1 LDRSHPDLVAATH
14 AQRQP
19 GYTYSYGIPIVDRLL
34 EKATRQHTKDH
45 NTQLVLRTIYDS
57 NAISRAELARLTRL
71 TRTTISDVVTQ
82 LIERGL
88 VEEIGH
94 GQSSG
99 GRMPILLSVID
110 DSRHLIGINLL
121 DSELSGAT
129 INLRGE
135 IQQRASRPLQ
145 CRDAE
150 HVLALT
156 YDLIDELV
164 RLETRPLL
172 GIGISTP
179 GLMDASAEVVRR
191 AVNFGWQ
198 DLHLKAL
205 IQARY
210 RLPVYMGNLAHMAA
224 LAEYTCGGG
233 PKRKNL
239 VVIHISQG
247 IGAGIILDGELFHGD
262 AYGAGEIGHAVVV
275 EDGRLCNCGNYG
287 CLETVA
293 DSRAIVRRVHELAR
307 AAPPHKPTP
316 DLAQL
321 DFEQVLRAF
330 HAGDPTIAQVIEEVG
345 RYLGIAAAQLV
356 SILNIE
362 RIVITG
368 PVARFGWPLRDVIE
382 RELLRRAL
390 PALAQTTEI
399 MVVEEQP
406 DTILLGISALLLNHE
421 LGLIRLAP
429 RQTLDT

>member
-1 LDRSHPDLVAATH
+1 
-14 AQRQP
+14 
-19 GYTYSYGIPIVDRLL
+19 VDRLL

-45 NTQLVLRTIYDS
+45 NSQLVLRTIYDS

-88 VEEIGH
+88 VEEVGH
-94 GQSSG
+94 GRSSG
-99 GRMPILLSVID
+99 GRTPILLRVID

-121 DSELSGAT
+121 DGELSGAT
-129 INLRGE
+129 INLRGT
-135 IQQRASRPLQ
+135 IQERAGRALRR
-145 CRDAE
+145 RDAE
-150 HVLALT
+150 SVLALT

-164 RLETRPLL
+164 GLATRPLL

-179 GLMDASAEVVRR
+179 GLMDSSAEVVRR

-205 IQARY
+205 LQARY
-210 RLPVYMGNLAHMAA
+210 QLPVYMGNLAHMAA

-233 PKRKNL
+233 QKRKNL
-239 VVIHISQG
+239 VVIYISQG

-293 DSRAIVRRVHELAR
+293 DSRAIIRRVQELAR
-307 AAPPHKPTP
+307 AASASRSHQRAGE
-316 DLAQL
+316 LAEI
-321 DFEQVLRAF
+321 DFEQAVRAF
-330 HAGDPTIAQVIEEVG
+330 HAGDPTVGQVIEEVG

-368 PVARFGWPLRDVIE
+368 PVARFGQPLRDVIE
-382 RELLRRAL
+382 RELLKRSL
-390 PALAQTTEI
+390 PTLAQATEI
-399 MVVEEQP
+399 VVVEEQP

-429 RQTLDT
+429 RRVMLDT

>member
-1 LDRSHPDLVAATH
+1 
-14 AQRQP
+14 
-19 GYTYSYGIPIVDRLL
+19 VDRLL
-34 EKATRQHTKDH
+34 EKATRQHTRDH
-45 NTQLVLRTIYDS
+45 NSQLVLRTIYDS
-57 NAISRAELARLTRL
+57 NAISRAELARQTRL
-71 TRTTISDVVTQ
+71 TRTTISEVVTP

-88 VEEIGH
+88 VEEVGH

-99 GRMPILLSVID
+99 GRIPILLSVID

-121 DSELSGAT
+121 DGELSGAT
-129 INLRGE
+129 INLRGA
-135 IQQRASRPLQ
+135 IQQRASRALHR
-145 CRDAE
+145 RDAE
-150 HVLALT
+150 SVLACT
-156 YDLIDELV
+156 YDLLDELV
-164 RLETRPLL
+164 ELATRPLL

-179 GLMDASAEVVRR
+179 GLMDTSAEVVRR

-224 LAEYTCGGG
+224 LAEYTCARQ
-233 PKRKNL
+233 KRTNL

-293 DSRAIVRRVHELAR
+293 DSRAIVRRVQELAD
-307 AAPPHKPTP
+307 AAQNSQPHAH
-316 DLAQL
+316 DLATIN
-321 DFEQVLRAF
+321 FEQAVRAF
-330 HAGDPTIAQVIEEVG
+330 HAGDPTVAQVIDEVG

-368 PVARFGWPLRDVIE
+368 HVARFGQPLGDVIG
-382 RELLRRAL
+382 RELLKRAL
-390 PALAQTTEI
+390 PALAQATEI
-399 MVVEEQP
+399 VVVEEQP

-421 LGLIRLAP
+421 LGLIQLAP
-429 RQTLDT
+429 RKL

>member
-1 LDRSHPDLVAATH
+1 M
-14 AQRQP
+14 
-19 GYTYSYGIPIVDRLL
+19 VDRLL

-45 NTQLVLRTIYDS
+45 NSQLVLRTIYDS

-71 TRTTISDVVTQ
+71 TRTTISDVVAQ

-88 VEEIGH
+88 VEEVGH

-99 GRMPILLSVID
+99 GRVPILLSVID

-121 DSELSGAT
+121 DSELSGAA
-129 INLRGE
+129 INLRGA
-135 IQQRASRPLQ
+135 IQQRAKRALRH
-145 CRDAE
+145 RDADY
-150 HVLALT
+150 VLACT

-164 RLETRPLL
+164 GYATRPLL

-179 GLMDASAEVVRR
+179 GLMDVSAEVVRR

-205 IQARY
+205 IQQRY
-210 RLPVYMGNLAHMAA
+210 QLPVYMGNLAHMAA

-233 PKRKNL
+233 QKRKNL

-275 EDGRLCNCGNYG
+275 EHGRLCNCGNYG

-293 DSRAIVRRVHELAR
+293 DSRAIIRRVQELAC
-307 AAPPHKPTP
+307 AAPPHQGA
-316 DLAQL
+316 LAL
-321 DFEQVLRAF
+321 TTIDFEQAVQAF
-330 HAGDPTIAQVIEEVG
+330 HAGDPIVAQVIEEVG

-368 PVARFGWPLRDVIE
+368 PVARFGRPLRDVIE
-382 RELLRRAL
+382 QELLRRAL
-390 PALAQTTEI
+390 PTLAQTTEI
-399 MVVEEQP
+399 VVVEEQP
-406 DTILLGISALLLNHE
+406 DTILLGISAMLLNHE

-429 RQTLDT
+429 RHVMLTT